1 MNKEKAEKLFVEVA
15 RVSEDAY
22 EIKDGLRSLNSND
35 ELSDEEYNYLLGE
48 WDNILKKNNL

>member
-1 MNKEKAEKLFVEVA
+1 MNTEKLFVEIA
-15 RVSEDAY
+15 RASEDAY
-22 EIKDGLRSLNSND
+22 EIKDGLRSLHSND